1 MNTSETNRDNSDD
14 GRTSDENR
22 CLLYLF
28 GELDADAQ
36 SRFERQLASDPKLCE
51 TLAEQSCLIT
61 AAAVATDDQL
71 AQSTAVQQG
80 ATLWTAAAWRSIAAL
95 SAVAACIALVIQ
107 VVDYS
112 ARPADR
118 LALHDPTLLSESE
131 LDESVLIAKAWA
143 SSQGSTESASIDT
156 SMIDDVEP
164 FEDLLDEQPSDLDAT
179 LDWIFVAMA
188 SRDETR
194 TEDGNDG

>member
-1 MNTSETNRDNSDD
+1 MNTSETNRDNSND
-14 GRTSDENR
+14 GRTSDENL

-28 GELDADAQ
+28 GELDADAK

-51 TLAEQSCLIT
+51 TLAEQSYLIT

-118 LALHDPTLLSESE
+118 LALNDATLLSESE

-143 SSQGSTESASIDT
+143 QSSTESASMDT

-164 FEDLLDEQPSDLDAT
+164 LEDLLDEQPSDLDAT

-188 SRDETR
+188 SRDETQ